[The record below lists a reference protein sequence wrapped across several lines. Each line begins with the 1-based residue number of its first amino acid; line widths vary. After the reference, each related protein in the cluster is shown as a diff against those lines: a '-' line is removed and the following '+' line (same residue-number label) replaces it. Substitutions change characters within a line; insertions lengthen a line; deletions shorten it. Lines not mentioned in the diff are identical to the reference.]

1 MLFTG
6 VVQGIAKLESVE
18 GSDELRTL
26 IIEFPDDF
34 CRDLTRGASVSVN
47 GVCLTATDEIAADKW
62 ALDVMLKSLTVTNL
76 RAVEKG
82 HLVNV
87 ERAAK
92 EGAEIGGHP
101 LSGHVDFMAEVIE
114 VQASAGNKLIRFE
127 IPETAIPYVFSQ
139 GYIAVDGASLTI
151 ADLSKAEGWF
161 EVWLIPETRRSTILD
176 NLAAGDHA
184 NIEIDRG
191 TQVVVDTIK
200 NTIEEALEKRFPRLE
215 AALLKLGLSTN
226 DLVDDF
232 DTPKLIQEISTQE
245 RSRK

>member
-1 MLFTG
+1 
-6 VVQGIAKLESVE
+6 
-18 GSDELRTL
+18 
-26 IIEFPDDF
+26 
-34 CRDLTRGASVSVN
+34 
-47 GVCLTATDEIAADKW
+47 
-62 ALDVMLKSLTVTNL
+62 MLKSLTVTNL
-76 RAVEKG
+76 RGIEKG

-114 VQASAGNKLIRFE
+114 VQASEGNKLIRFA
-127 IPETAIPYVFSQ
+127 IPETATPYVFSQ
-139 GYIAVDGASLTI
+139 GYIAIDGASLTI
-151 ADLSKAEGWF
+151 ADLSKTEGWF

-176 NLAAGDHA
+176 NLAAGDHV
-184 NIEIDRG
+184 NVEIDRG

-215 AALLKLGLSTN
+215 AALMKLGVSAN

-232 DTPKLIQEISTQE
+232 DTPKLIQEISAQE
-245 RSRK
+245 RSKN